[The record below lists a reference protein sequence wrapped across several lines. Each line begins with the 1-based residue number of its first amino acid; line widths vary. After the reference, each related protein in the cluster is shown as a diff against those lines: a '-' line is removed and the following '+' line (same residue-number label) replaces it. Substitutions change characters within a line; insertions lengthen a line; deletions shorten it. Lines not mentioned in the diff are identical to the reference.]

1 MNKMDGQQYAPEG
14 KPQPVCKRGEFV
26 VGVIGLD
33 HGHIYGMC
41 NGLKEA
47 GAEIAL
53 VYDPDEKKVTAFQE
67 KFPSAK
73 QAGSKEE
80 VLKNPSI
87 QLIASAAIPSSRGPL
102 GLEVLDHGKDYFSDK
117 PPFTTQEQVAE
128 ARRKVAETGR
138 KWFVYYSER
147 LHVEAAVY
155 AEKLLIDGAI
165 GDIVSIRGWGPHRL
179 SAKSR
184 PDWFFDKEKYGGI
197 LIDIGSHQLEQI
209 LQFSGAEDAT
219 LISSRVGNLYHREY
233 PGLEDYGDA
242 CFTTSNGVP
251 CYFSLDWYTP
261 DGLGTWGDGRM
272 FIVGTKGY
280 IELRKY
286 IDVAASKE
294 GDHVILV
301 DGEGEKHFHVG
312 GKVGFPYF
320 GRLVRDCL
328 DRSETAMKQEH
339 TFRAIELAIE
349 AEQKAV
355 RIR

>member
-1 MNKMDGQQYAPEG
+1 MQKMDGQQYAPEG
-14 KPQPVCKRGEFV
+14 KPQPVCKNGEFI

-33 HGHIYGMC
+33 HGHIFGMC

-53 VYDPDEKKVTAFQE
+53 VYDPDERKVAQFVE

-73 QAGSKEE
+73 QAVSKKE
-80 VLKNPSI
+80 VLVDSSV
-87 QLIASAAIPSSRGPL
+87 QLIASAAIPSLRGPL

-117 PPFTTQEQVAE
+117 PPFTTQEQVDR
-128 ARRKVAETGR
+128 ARRKVSETGR

-155 AEKLLIDGAI
+155 AEKLLREGAI

-179 SAKSR
+179 AAKSR
-184 PDWFFDKEKYGGI
+184 PEWFFDKKKYGGI
-197 LIDIGSHQLEQI
+197 LVDIGSHQLEQI

-219 LISSRVGNLYHREY
+219 LVSSRVGNLYHREY

-280 IELRKY
+280 MELRKY

-301 DGEGEKHFHVG
+301 DGEGEKHFQVG

-320 GRLVRDCL
+320 GRLIRDCL

-339 TFRAIELAIE
+339 AFRAIELAIE
-349 AEQKAV
+349 AEEKAV